1 MTEGMTK
8 LSSLIVPFEGGAG
21 DVVDWATVESA
32 YGTEFPSDYKEFVRL
47 FGHGTIEGRIATLI
61 PVVTS
66 DPMVRRVAPL
76 SGPMKSDPGYQRWT
90 EPRVE
95 ACGLDRIL
103 VWGETDSSDV
113 LGWITGGPDP
123 DAWPLAVWARGDA
136 AWTAYSCGMVAFLV
150 RLLRGEF
157 VRCPI
162 SDTSL
167 VGVPHARFL
176 HDRVEERLANEGVYP
191 WDD

>member
-1 MTEGMTK
+1 M
-8 LSSLIVPFEGGAG
+8 
-21 DVVDWATVESA
+21 VDWATVESA

-66 DPMVRRVAPL
+66 DPMVRRIAPL
-76 SGPMKSDPGYQRWT
+76 SGPMKSDPDYQRWT

-95 ACGLDRIL
+95 ANVLDRVL

-123 DAWPLAVWARGDA
+123 DAWPLAVWARDDA
-136 AWTAYSCGMVAFLV
+136 TWTAYSCGMVGF
-150 RLLRGEF
+150 
-157 VRCPI
+157 
-162 SDTSL
+162 
-167 VGVPHARFL
+167 
-176 HDRVEERLANEGVYP
+176 
-191 WDD
+191 